1 MREEDGWVERE
12 IDLFGRV
19 CTYVEARFSLRRTL
33 SSLSVNAT
41 CKDGWYFSQVPWH
54 MVLDPTARTKAFLFM
69 GLCQIVV
76 VEGGIQVRDISGIF
90 LRGCF

>member
-1 MREEDGWVERE
+1 MTQNSGWVERE

-19 CTYVEARFSLRRTL
+19 CTSVEARFSLRLSL

-54 MVLDPTARTKAFLFM
+54 MVLDLTAPTKAFLLM

-90 LRGCF
+90 LRGYF